1 MPANRE
7 ADIDAFCALAEP
19 VAYITLDTFLGF
31 DHYALA
37 QKMVSQHPYLKYLIV
52 DGEHSDSYALNSLV
66 KPPKDISSP
75 HYRDT
80 ALLLLSGGTTGTPKL
95 IPRTHTDYAYNAQA
109 SAERC
114 ELNSQSVYLA
124 VLPVAHGFPLA
135 CPGILGTLS
144 VGGRV
149 VLARTSSYDEAF
161 PLIERER
168 VTITSLV
175 PPLVNLW
182 LQACEWDASD
192 LSSLCVLQVGG
203 SHLEAALAA
212 RVEPALGCR
221 LQQVFGMAE
230 GLLCYTLLDDSD
242 DVIIHTQGRPLCVD
256 DEIRIVDEDGH
267 DVPPGEVGELLVRGP
282 YTIRGYYRA
291 AEENVRTFTPY
302 GYFRSGDRVR
312 ITSEGNLEVKGR
324 IKDQINRAGE
334 KIAADEIEF
343 HLCSHPDI
351 QDAAVVALPDEH
363 LGERSCA
370 FIMSSRSDLDLRA
383 IHKFLQQRGLAR
395 HKMPDQ
401 LESIEAW
408 PLTSVGKVD
417 KRKLVSMAR
426 PCDQMQGSASNIRQS
441 YVEQTIPITGDPL
454 IMAALLAESSLSET
468 YLIYEDNGEWSI
480 GIGVAAQLTADAGKT
495 CLQINEHSYNW
506 QSELISDSVKTALES
521 LPMDQWRAYGIANF
535 ELARHIHNLP
545 CLSKD

>member
-1 MPANRE
+1 MEQLHQDWPEEIAIKYEQKGYWKPLTLGEHLRSWAQKYGDHIALVDQDKRISYNQLDWRADELASGLHHLGIQQGDRVLIQLPNSIEFVLSCFALFRLGAIPILSMPANRE
-7 ADIDAFCALAEP
+7 ADIDAICALAEP
-19 VAYITLDTFLGF
+19 VAYITVDTFLGF
-31 DHYALA
+31 DHHGLA
-37 QKMVSQHPYLKYLIV
+37 QKMASQHPCLKYVIV
-52 DGEHSDSYALNSLV
+52 DGEHSDSYALNSLGR
-66 KPPKDISSP
+66 PPEDIPSP

-80 ALLLLSGGTTGTPKL
+80 ALLLLSGGTTGPPKL

-124 VLPVAHGFPLA
+124 ALPVAHNFPLA
-135 CPGILGTLS
+135 CPGVLGTLS

-182 LQACEWDASD
+182 LQAREWDTSD
-192 LSSLCVLQVGG
+192 LSSLCMLQVGG
-203 SHLEAALAA
+203 SLLEPALAA
-212 RVEPALGCR
+212 RVEPGLGCR
-221 LQQVFGMAE
+221 LQQVLGMAE
-230 GLLCYTLLDDSD
+230 GLLCYTLLDDPD
-242 DVIIHTQGRPLCVD
+242 DIIIQTQGRPLCVD

-267 DVPPGEVGELLVRGP
+267 DVPPGEIGELLVRGP

-291 AEENVRTFTPY
+291 VEQNVRAFTPD
-302 GYFRSGDRVR
+302 GYYRSGDKVR

-343 HLCSHPDI
+343 YLCSHPDI
-351 QDAAVVALPDEH
+351 QGAAVVGLPDEH

-370 FIMSSRSDLDLRA
+370 FIMSSRSNLDLLA
-383 IHKFLQQRGLAR
+383 IHKFLQQRGLPR

-408 PLTSVGKVD
+408 PLTNVGKVD
-417 KRKLVSMAR
+417 KRKLVSIAR
-426 PCDQMQGSASNIRQS
+426 P
-441 YVEQTIPITGDPL
+441 
-454 IMAALLAESSLSET
+454 
-468 YLIYEDNGEWSI
+468 
-480 GIGVAAQLTADAGKT
+480 
-495 CLQINEHSYNW
+495 
-506 QSELISDSVKTALES
+506 
-521 LPMDQWRAYGIANF
+521 
-535 ELARHIHNLP
+535 
-545 CLSKD
+545 

>member
-1 MPANRE
+1 MESVHQDWPEQVAIKYEQKGYWKQLTLGEHLRNWAQKYGEHIALVEQDKRISYSELDWRADELGSGLHHLGIQQGDRVLIQLPNSIEFVVSCFALFRLGAIPILCMMANRE
-7 ADIDAFCALAEP
+7 ADIDAFCSLAEP
-19 VAYITLDTFLGF
+19 VAYISVDTFFGF
-31 DHYALA
+31 DHSALA
-37 QKMVSQHPYLKYLIV
+37 QKMASQHPCLKYVIV
-52 DGEHSDSYALNSLV
+52 DGAHGEDHDLNSLSRS
-66 KPPKDISSP
+66 KKDIPSP

-95 IPRTHTDYAYNAQA
+95 IPRTHTDYAYNFQA
-109 SAERC
+109 STERC

-124 VLPVAHGFPLA
+124 VLPAAHNFPLA

-144 VGGRV
+144 AGGRV

-182 LQACEWDASD
+182 LQACEWDTSD

-203 SHLEAALAA
+203 SHLEPALAA

-230 GLLCYTLLDDSD
+230 GLLCYTRLDDSD
-242 DVIIHTQGRPLCVD
+242 DVIIHTQGSPLCVD

-267 DVPPGEVGELLVRGP
+267 DVPSGEVGELLVRGP

-291 AEENVRTFTPY
+291 VEENVRSFTPD
-302 GYFRSGDRVR
+302 GYYRSGDRVR

-334 KIAADEIEF
+334 KIAAAEIEF

-370 FIMSSRSDLDLRA
+370 FIMSSRSDLDLLA
-383 IHKFLQQRGLAR
+383 IHTFLQQRGLPR
-395 HKMPDQ
+395 YKMPDQ

-408 PLTSVGKVD
+408 PLTSVGKID
-417 KRKLVSMAR
+417 KRKLVSLAR
-426 PCDQMQGSASNIRQS
+426 P
-441 YVEQTIPITGDPL
+441 
-454 IMAALLAESSLSET
+454 
-468 YLIYEDNGEWSI
+468 
-480 GIGVAAQLTADAGKT
+480 
-495 CLQINEHSYNW
+495 
-506 QSELISDSVKTALES
+506 
-521 LPMDQWRAYGIANF
+521 
-535 ELARHIHNLP
+535 
-545 CLSKD
+545 